1 MKRVASML
9 VAALACSACSGGL
22 LKSDIEPPD
31 VYRLSATEVQH
42 GGQTLGLALAV
53 ARPRA
58 PAALDTD
65 RLAVVKPGL
74 GFDYFAGMRWAEP
87 APSMLQQLL
96 VQALAADGRFAT
108 TVAAPSRVP
117 TELLLDVE
125 LRRFEAVDAGE
136 GQTPRVDVEIQGS
149 LVDLRDRRRV
159 GSFSAVASATASER
173 RRPALIRAFQQATD
187 AAVGTLLG
195 ELRESSPE
203 LRR

>member
-1 MKRVASML
+1 MKRVASIL

-22 LKSDIEPPD
+22 LKSDAEPPD

-74 GFDYFAGMRWAEP
+74 GFDYFAGIRWAEP

-136 GQTPRVDVEIQGS
+136 GQAPRVDVEIQAR

-159 GSFSAVASATASER
+159 GSFSAVASTTASER

-195 ELRESSPE
+195 ELRESSAE

>member
-1 MKRVASML
+1 MKRVAL
-9 VAALACSACSGGL
+9 ILAAALACGACTGGL
-22 LKSDIEPPD
+22 LKSDVAPPA

-42 GGQTLGLALAV
+42 GGQPLGLALVV

-74 GFDYFAGMRWAEP
+74 GFDYFAGLRWAEP

-136 GQTPRVDVEIQGS
+136 GQAPRVDVEIQAS

-159 GSFSAVASATASER
+159 GSFSVASSATASER
-173 RRPALIRAFQQATD
+173 RRPALILAFQQATD
-187 AAVGTLLG
+187 AAVRELLG
-195 ELRESSPE
+195 GLRETSAEPS
-203 LRR
+203 R

>member
-1 MKRVASML
+1 MKRVTLML
-9 VAALACSACSGGL
+9 AAALACSACSGGL
-22 LKSDIEPPD
+22 LKSDIEAPD

-42 GGQTLGLALAV
+42 GGQPLELALAV
-53 ARPRA
+53 ARPQA

-74 GFDYFAGMRWAEP
+74 GFDYFAGLRWAEP

-117 TELLLDVE
+117 TELLLDLE
-125 LRRFEAVDAGE
+125 LRRFEAVDGGE
-136 GQTPRVDVEIQGS
+136 GHAPRVDVEIQAS
-149 LVDLRDRRRV
+149 LVDLRHGRRV
-159 GSFSAVASATASER
+159 ASFSAAASATAGER
-173 RRPALIRAFQQATD
+173 RRQAVIGAFQQATD
-187 AAVGTLLG
+187 AAVVTLLG
-195 ELRESSPE
+195 GLRETSAE

>member
-1 MKRVASML
+1 MKRVASIL

-87 APSMLQQLL
+87 APSMLLK
-96 VQALAADGRFAT
+96 
-108 TVAAPSRVP
+108 
-117 TELLLDVE
+117 
-125 LRRFEAVDAGE
+125 VDALNVLSIVCA
-136 GQTPRVDVEIQGS
+136 Q
-149 LVDLRDRRRV
+149 L
-159 GSFSAVASATASER
+159 R
-173 RRPALIRAFQQATD
+173 RRPHRAERTDPDREVRTRFHDTCQHDATSRSAPRNWSRIASGAASVTADSIAMHTPEPSLESVTVTLI
-187 AAVGTLLG
+187 GK
-195 ELRESSPE
+195 
-203 LRR
+203 